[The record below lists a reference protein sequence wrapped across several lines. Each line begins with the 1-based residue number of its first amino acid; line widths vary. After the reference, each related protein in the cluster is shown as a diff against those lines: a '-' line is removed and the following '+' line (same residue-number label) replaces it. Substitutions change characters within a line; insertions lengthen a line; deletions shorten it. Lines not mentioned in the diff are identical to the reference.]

1 MNATNTRL
9 IALAVLCALALTGC
23 GSTTHGA
30 TATVR
35 LPPTS
40 GGFDYQLG
48 GAYAPTEPVAVVV
61 RDVTAEPLPGAYNVC
76 YVNGFQTQPGDA
88 GLWREERGELL
99 LRDGDGAV
107 VIDPNWPD
115 EYILDPSS
123 ESSRGAIFGFIAPLI
138 SECAEKGFDA
148 VDLDNL
154 DIASRFT
161 DAAHG
166 RIDPAGVTA
175 LAGMYVQRAHDEGLA
190 IGQKNAAEMADAGRR
205 QIGFDFAVA
214 EGCAAYGECAAYA
227 EVYGEHVLQ
236 IEYTDNLPTGFE
248 AVCASADRA
257 PLTILRDR
265 PLSTPD
271 GVDYAYEQCP
281 DGP

>member
-1 MNATNTRL
+1 MTLTRTRL
-9 IALAVLCALALTGC
+9 IALGALCLLSLSAC
-23 GSTTHGA
+23 TTAPDPA
-30 TATVR
+30 TTVR
-35 LPPTS
+35 LPPSS

-48 GAYAPTEPVAVVV
+48 GAYEPADRAAVVV
-61 RDVTAEPLPGAYNVC
+61 RDVTAEPLPGAYNIC
-76 YVNGFQTQPGDA
+76 YVNGFQTQPGEA
-88 GLWREERGELL
+88 ELWTEQRGELL

-123 ESSRGAIFGFIAPLI
+123 ESSRLAIFAILAPLI

-161 DAAHG
+161 DAASG
-166 RIDPAGVTA
+166 RVDPAGVLA
-175 LAGMYVQRAHDEGLA
+175 LAGMYVQRAHEEGLA
-190 IGQKNAAEMADAGRR
+190 IGQKNAAEMADSGRR
-205 QIGFDFAVA
+205 ELGFDFAVA
-214 EGCAAYGECAAYA
+214 EGCAAYGECSAYRD
-227 EVYGEHVLQ
+227 VYGEHVLQ
-236 IEYTDNLPTGFE
+236 IEYTDNLPTGFD

-265 PLSTPD
+265 PLSATGDD
-271 GVDYAYEQCP
+271 GYEYEQCP
-281 DGP
+281 YRP

>member
-1 MNATNTRL
+1 MNATRTLL
-9 IALAVLCALALTGC
+9 IALAALCALVMTGC
-23 GSTTHGA
+23 VSAADVAA
-30 TATVR
+30 TGIR

-48 GAYAPTEPVAVVV
+48 GAYPPAEPAAVVV
-61 RDVTAEPLPGAYNVC
+61 RDVSAEPLPGAYNVC
-76 YVNGFQTQPGDA
+76 YVNGFQTQPGEA
-88 GLWREERGELL
+88 ELWTEQRGGLL
-99 LRDGDGAV
+99 LRDGDGAL

-123 ESSRGAIFGFIAPLI
+123 ESSRQAIFGLVAPLI

-161 DAAHG
+161 DAAGG
-166 RIDPAGVTA
+166 RVTQAGVIA

-190 IGQKNAAEMADAGRR
+190 IGQKNAVEMAGAGRR
-205 QIGFDFAVA
+205 DIGFDFAVA
-214 EGCAAYGECAAYA
+214 EGCAAYGECAGYSD
-227 EVYGEHVLQ
+227 VYGEHVLQ
-236 IEYTDNLPTGFE
+236 IEYTDNLPTGFD
-248 AVCASADRA
+248 AVCASDERA

-265 PLSTPD
+265 PLSTPA
-271 GVDYAYEQCP
+271 GAGYAFEQCH
-281 DGP
+281 GGT

>member
-1 MNATNTRL
+1 MTEMHARL
-9 IALAVLCALALTGC
+9 IVVAALCVLALTGC
-23 GSTTHGA
+23 TA
-30 TATVR
+30 APDAAATVR

-48 GAYAPTEPVAVVV
+48 GAYDTAAPAAVVV
-61 RDVTAEPLPGAYNVC
+61 RDVTAQPLPGAYNVC

-88 GLWREERGELL
+88 ELWTAERGELL
-99 LRDGDGAV
+99 LRDADGAF

-123 ESSRGAIFGFIAPLI
+123 ESSRRAIFGFIAPLI

-161 DAAHG
+161 DAASG
-166 RIDPAGVTA
+166 RIDPAGVLA
-175 LAGMYVQRAHDEGLA
+175 LAGMYVDRAHDDGLA
-190 IGQKNAAEMADAGRR
+190 IGQKNAAEMADAGHRE
-205 QIGFDFAVA
+205 IGFDFAVA
-214 EGCAAYGECAAYA
+214 EGCAAYGECAAYRD
-227 EVYGEHVLQ
+227 VYGEHVLQ
-236 IEYTDNLPTGFE
+236 IEYTDNLPTGFD
-248 AVCASADRA
+248 AVCAADDRA

-265 PLSTPD
+265 PLSTP
-271 GVDYAYEQCP
+271 GGAGYAYEQCP